1 MVTRKLS
8 PESDQAENVTQGD
21 HVESL
26 ESIAQLGTQLETT
39 AAAPGQAVA
48 EADALADALEIA
60 SALELLR
67 TSVVPF
73 APNHTHDLLL
83 MVWTDKQL
91 QKIAEAIV
99 KLCKHYGM
107 EVGDFFTQY
116 GPYLQLLSALGLP
129 LLATIKILKMPPP
142 QAQGNGQQQPA

>member
-1 MVTRKLS
+1 MVTRKVA
-8 PESDQAENVTQGD
+8 PDDAEDLNVTQGD

-26 ESIAQLGTQLETT
+26 DSIAKLGSQLETT
-39 AAAPGQAVA
+39 AAAPGQATA

-60 SALELLR
+60 TALELLR

-73 APNHTHDLLL
+73 APGHTHDLLL
-83 MVWTDKQL
+83 MVWSDKQL

-99 KLCKHYGM
+99 KLCKHHGM

-129 LLATIKILKMPPP
+129 LLATLKILKMPPP
-142 QAQGNGQQQPA
+142 QAQADGQQQPA